1 MLANFVVMLPI
12 RLSNFV
18 LASKQLLSVR
28 LSTLFFC
35 GYVFSGCVLN
45 SQVLAAEPTESQSLM
60 VNGLLMQ
67 MEKSARELTYQ
78 GTLVYSQGRR
88 METLKIYHTLK
99 NDQQFE
105 RLVHLTGIPREIIR
119 RGDKVICVHPKN
131 GVVELDNSIPAGPF
145 ARNYHAQLKSVSEPY
160 TVKLVGV
167 NRVAGRDVN
176 ILAVQPKDGYRYG
189 FTLALDKET
198 GLLLQSLMVDDKNR
212 VLERFEY
219 TEIQIGGKLTAAQ
232 LSPKFEHGRDQLS
245 LMNLDVSNSDDFANA
260 AKAGDT
266 GRQTTV
272 AKKHWNI
279 GWLPSGFALS
289 STKKQP
295 SVAKLGNPSANPDR
309 DSMMYSDGLTA
320 FSVFIAP
327 NIKMSERVVQSG
339 ATIAYTSV
347 KKDELGVYSVTV
359 VGEIPQTAAKNIA
372 GSVSRARSR

>member
-1 MLANFVVMLPI
+1 MLANSVVMLPL

-18 LASKQLLSVR
+18 FASKQLLSVR

-35 GYVFSGCVLN
+35 GYVFSSCIFG
-45 SQVLAAEPTESQSLM
+45 SQVFAAEPTESQSLV

-105 RLVHLTGIPREIIR
+105 RLVHLTGMPREIIR

-245 LMNLDVSNSDDFANA
+245 LLNLDVNNSVVANA
-260 AKAGDT
+260 AKAGDA
-266 GRQTTV
+266 GQRATV

-295 SVAKLGNPSANPDR
+295 SVAKLGKPSANPDR

-347 KKDELGVYSVTV
+347 KKDKLGVYSVTV

-372 GSVSRARSR
+372 GSVTRAASR